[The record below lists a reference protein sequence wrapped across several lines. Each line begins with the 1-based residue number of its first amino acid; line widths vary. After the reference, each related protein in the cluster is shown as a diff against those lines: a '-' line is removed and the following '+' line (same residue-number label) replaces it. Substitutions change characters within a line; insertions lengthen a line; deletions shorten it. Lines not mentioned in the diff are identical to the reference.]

1 MRRAAR
7 WALHQGSAADDEHEG
22 DVDDEMRR
30 NLAYGRA
37 SSVLPYLLQDGYG
50 RAAPPRNTPSPC
62 WRTADC
68 GQRSCLALADACGRS
83 WTSHPDAS
91 CSTATRSS
99 SPPTSHCATRGSP
112 AAWSGTSARPG
123 TRRRRAS
130 RCTPAASSCPD
141 GTPMLRMSEFERI
154 REVVYQVDVWL
165 SEGSPVLLVH
175 VRITN
180 PGAAEVPMY
189 WWTNIAVPQCPDVRV
204 LAPADARGTS
214 TTTEGCAGCRCRT
227 TRVSTGR
234 TRRARATPLTTSSPS
249 TTTSGDG
256 WLPWTPRAAGSSRR
270 RPAVCAAAS
279 CSCGARA
286 PVESTGRTGS
296 PAPPVSTSR
305 SRPAWRGP
313 SWSTCRC
320 PGTRRGRGSRRSAAR
335 GRNEGGALR

>member
-1 MRRAAR
+1 MTRCGATSPTGAPRQSCPTSFRTVTDAPLPRGTPRRRAGEPPIAGNVPAWRWRTPVVAR
-7 WALHQGSAADDEHEG
+7 GQAI
-22 DVDDEMRR
+22 RT
-30 NLAYGRA
+30 
-37 SSVLPYLLQDGYG
+37 
-50 RAAPPRNTPSPC
+50 RAAPPQPGLPARQP
-62 WRTADC
+62 RTA
-68 GQRSCLALADACGRS
+68 QRVV
-83 WTSHPDAS
+83 
-91 CSTATRSS
+91 
-99 SPPTSHCATRGSP
+99 
-112 AAWSGTSARPG
+112 
-123 TRRRRAS
+123 RRRRGVEHRHDRAHADDVPAAARRPRRAAPTGRRCCGCPS
-130 RCTPAASSCPD
+130 SSGSGRSSTRWTCGCPRAPPSCSCTCGSPIPVRPRCRCTGGPTSPCP
-141 GTPMLRMSEFERI
+141 S
-154 REVVYQVDVWL
+154 
-165 SEGSPVLLVH
+165 
-175 VRITN
+175 
-180 PGAAEVPMY
+180 VP
-189 WWTNIAVPQCPDVRV
+189 TCECSRPQTR
-204 LAPADARGTS
+204 RGTS